1 MKFVQKL
8 HDPKHLPLGRTGSS
22 STRPLMKYLSCRI
35 VQTKLPRFRSLT
47 AVRLGDG
54 RHISFWH
61 DKWMLNST
69 LATLSPLSTPM
80 LSDLNTQLLLF
91 GDISGHLRSEKN
103 GCIGY
108 AKHIRCIPDSTVRH
122 VYVRGIQ
129 GCDRRGS
136 IVQTQR
142 TRLWTTR
149 LAGHVVQPK
158 VTRIPW
164 IGSSSAHAKGFTSTL
179 PPPARPTGA
188 RKRRRGIG
196 TNAATAR
203 KVGLLIA

>member
-1 MKFVQKL
+1 VSKDCGGLGIRKLAYQNHRLLMKFVQKL

-103 GCIGY
+103 WVHQVC
-108 AKHIRCIPDSTVRH
+108 KTHPVH
-122 VYVRGIQ
+122 
-129 GCDRRGS
+129 
-136 IVQTQR
+136 
-142 TRLWTTR
+142 TRLHCAPR
-149 LAGHVVQPK
+149 VCPRDPRV
-158 VTRIPW
+158 
-164 IGSSSAHAKGFTSTL
+164 
-179 PPPARPTGA
+179 RPTGLHSPDAEDTALDDAA
-188 RKRRRGIG
+188 RWTRCPAQGDEDPMDR
-196 TNAATAR
+196 
-203 KVGLLIA
+203 L